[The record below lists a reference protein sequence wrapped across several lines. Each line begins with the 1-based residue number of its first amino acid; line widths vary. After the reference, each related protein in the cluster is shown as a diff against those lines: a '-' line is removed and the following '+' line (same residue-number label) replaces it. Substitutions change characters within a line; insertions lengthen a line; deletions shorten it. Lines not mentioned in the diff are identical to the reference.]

1 MPLSTATLST
11 ASDPLP
17 IGEYVIDAERNT
29 AYIVTGFD
37 ENTPANSRTR
47 TYQAIVQDKSST
59 ALFLLHEGLSPLD
72 LAGAILLSE
81 RSQDTTLPNVARLL
95 PTFHMPWFERVV
107 RHYVPEVV
115 APDLMSVAWMNQQSK
130 KQWEAWFEQ
139 LVVGLEALHACGVA
153 LGLKEDEA
161 HTMRHIGVN
170 AAGAHWRNLGALVTL
185 SDQPDAAYADVRALC
200 AAFAHTR
207 LLEAP
212 SHVRFALHQAAD
224 PGERT
229 SAAMLLN
236 RLRRSALTS
245 STNGYPSH
253 VELGWATSA
262 GMMRTEN
269 EDRGCAIQVAA
280 ATTARAPR
288 PILLAVADGMG
299 GVEAGEIA
307 SDLAIRML
315 TEAVHNLLAKA
326 PSPSAEAIAQWLPE
340 TVRAINEAVVA
351 EGSRL
356 GNQMGSTLAFALV
369 LDGYAYLGN
378 VGDSRIYLWRSQ
390 EADRPLIRL
399 TKDHSLVQS
408 LVDAGLLR
416 DEDRYTHPERSLIY
430 RSLGDPKAGVSD
442 VLEPV
447 AIQAG
452 DWLMVCSDGLW
463 EMVRDDAIRDVLIAA
478 PNAQVACDRLVDLAN
493 ANGGEDNIAVAVARF
508 W

>member
-207 LLEAP
+207 LLERLRMCDLRCIKPPTQESARAQP
-212 SHVRFALHQAAD
+212 CSSTGCAD
-224 PGERT
+224 PR
-229 SAAMLLN
+229 S
-236 RLRRSALTS
+236 RRAPMATHHTS
-245 STNGYPSH
+245 S
-253 VELGWATSA
+253 WA
-262 GMMRTEN
+262 GPL
-269 EDRGCAIQVAA
+269 
-280 ATTARAPR
+280 ARA
-288 PILLAVADGMG
+288 
-299 GVEAGEIA
+299 
-307 SDLAIRML
+307 
-315 TEAVHNLLAKA
+315 
-326 PSPSAEAIAQWLPE
+326 
-340 TVRAINEAVVA
+340 
-351 EGSRL
+351 
-356 GNQMGSTLAFALV
+356 
-369 LDGYAYLGN
+369 
-378 VGDSRIYLWRSQ
+378 
-390 EADRPLIRL
+390 
-399 TKDHSLVQS
+399 
-408 LVDAGLLR
+408 
-416 DEDRYTHPERSLIY
+416 
-430 RSLGDPKAGVSD
+430 
-442 VLEPV
+442 
-447 AIQAG
+447 
-452 DWLMVCSDGLW
+452 
-463 EMVRDDAIRDVLIAA
+463 
-478 PNAQVACDRLVDLAN
+478 
-493 ANGGEDNIAVAVARF
+493 
-508 W
+508 